1 MKNTVIFD
9 LDGTILNTLDDLT
22 DAVNFA
28 MSAHGF
34 PTHSAEKVKSFVGNG
49 IEMLIKRSVPQNCSE
64 EIFRA
69 CFLDFCRY
77 YEEHMN
83 DKTAPYDG
91 IAELLKALQEAGFK
105 TAVVTNKADFAAQAL
120 CEKIFGNLI
129 TVAVGANDNIRHKP
143 FPDGALKALE
153 MLGTKAENVFFVGD
167 SDVDVKT
174 AENAGID
181 FVGVLW
187 GFRDKAVLKSAGAT
201 VFAQNTQ
208 ELKELL
214 MEAKRCICQKT

>member
-28 MSAHGF
+28 LTAHNF
-34 PTHSAEKVKSFVGNG
+34 PSHSPETVKAFVGNG
-49 IEMLIKRSVPQNCSE
+49 IKMLIRRSVPKNCSE
-64 EIFRA
+64 KIFKE
-69 CFLDFCRY
+69 CFSDFCGY
-77 YEEHMN
+77 YSVHLE

-91 IAELLKALQEAGFK
+91 IEDLLSELKKAGFK

-120 CEKIFGNLI
+120 CKKIFGDLI
-129 TVAVGANDNIRHKP
+129 TVTVGAGENTRHKP
-143 FPDGALKALE
+143 FPDGTLKA
-153 MLGTKAENVFFVGD
+153 MKFLGVNAENAYFVGD

-181 FVGVLW
+181 FIGVLW
-187 GFRDKAVLKSAGAT
+187 GFREKRVLESAGAK
-201 VFAQNTQ
+201 VFAKNAG
-208 ELKELL
+208 ELKRLIL
-214 MEAKRCICQKT
+214 GG

>member
-28 MSAHGF
+28 MESHGF
-34 PTHSAEKVKSFVGNG
+34 PTHSADKIKTFIGNG
-49 IEMLIKRSVPQNCSE
+49 IRKLVERSIPLNCSE
-64 EIFRA
+64 EVLNE

-91 IAELLKALQEAGFK
+91 IEQLLKELQEADFK
-105 TAVVTNKADFAAQAL
+105 TAVVTNKADFAAQSL
-120 CEKIFGNLI
+120 CKKMFGDLI
-129 TVAVGANDNIRHKP
+129 TVTVGANDNIRHKP
-143 FPDGALKALE
+143 CPDGTLKALKI
-153 MLGTKAENVFFVGD
+153 LGESAENAYFTGD

-181 FVGVLW
+181 FIGVLW
-187 GFRDKAVLKSAGAT
+187 GFRDKAVLESAGAS
-201 VFAQNTQ
+201 VFAQNVQ
-208 ELKELL
+208 ELKGLL
-214 MEAKRCICQKT
+214 LKK